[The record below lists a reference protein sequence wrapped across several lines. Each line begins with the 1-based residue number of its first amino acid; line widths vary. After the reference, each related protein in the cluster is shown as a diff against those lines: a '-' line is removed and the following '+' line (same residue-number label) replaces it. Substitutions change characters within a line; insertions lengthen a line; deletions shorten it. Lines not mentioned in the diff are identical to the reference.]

1 MSQYRE
7 TAAPPAS
14 DRERARALGRRLEK
28 LRFWRH
34 AMLEGS
40 DATAAYNRSEGDN
53 PLFFFHGDFDAG
65 GAYVRRIANLSR
77 QPIVAISPLGLH
89 GDAPPATIEAMAA
102 IQVGEVLAARPE
114 GALRVGGYCN
124 GALVAYEVARALRAA
139 GRDVEVVVLFE
150 PPSLNVRPAYRRV
163 HGMLARVAGLEGKGA
178 VFVGAAMWG
187 VWSLGRAL
195 GTSPPELYRTLR
207 EKIATKRTPATES
220 AEEAAGERG
229 MRESHA
235 RVLRAYYRASAT
247 HVPAMADFP
256 VVALST
262 GKDAGGR
269 PSALYDGV
277 AWQSVCRDFTHH
289 RLPGYHLNEGA
300 DTVAGYFS
308 DILSGGI
315 LSSGMAAGDGQRA
328 ARR

>member
-1 MSQYRE
+1 MSQYRD

-14 DRERARALGRRLEK
+14 DRDRARALGRRLEK

-34 AMLEGS
+34 AMLEESG
-40 DATAAYNRSEGDN
+40 ATVAYNRAENDN

-65 GAYVRRIANLSR
+65 GAYVRRIANLSA

-89 GDAPPATIEAMAA
+89 GDTPPATIEAMAA

-139 GRDVEVVVLFE
+139 GRDVEIVILFE
-150 PPSLNVRPAYRRV
+150 PPSLNVRPVYRRV
-163 HGMLARVAGLEGKGA
+163 HGMLAAIAGLDGKGA
-178 VFVGAAMWG
+178 VFVGTAMWG
-187 VWSLGRAL
+187 MWSLGRAL
-195 GTSPPELYRTLR
+195 GTSPAELYRTLR
-207 EKIATKRTPATES
+207 DKAASKRKSEMETAIET
-220 AEEAAGERG
+220 AGERG
-229 MRESHA
+229 IRESHE

-277 AWQSVCRDFTHH
+277 AWQAVCRDFAHH
-289 RLPGYHLNEGA
+289 RLPGYHLDEGA
-300 DTVAGYFS
+300 DTVARHFG
-308 DILSGGI
+308 DILSGSIPEG
-315 LSSGMAAGDGQRA
+315 GGQRA
-328 ARR
+328 AGR